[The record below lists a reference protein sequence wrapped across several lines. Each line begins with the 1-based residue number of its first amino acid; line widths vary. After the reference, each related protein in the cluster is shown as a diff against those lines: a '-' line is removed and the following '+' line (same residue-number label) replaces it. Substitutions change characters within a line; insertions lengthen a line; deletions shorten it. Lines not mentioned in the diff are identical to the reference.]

1 MVMEYPDILT
11 DKNSHVEYGLCH
23 SDRCQ
28 QILSLKVDG
37 LFSVSLSIDMNCNLS
52 TMIQLISEKWTEK
65 ENG

>member
-11 DKNSHVEYGLCH
+11 DKNSHVEYRLCH

-37 LFSVSLSIDMNCNLS
+37 LFSVSLSRCGELGMCYAN
-52 TMIQLISEKWTEK
+52 EVKGEY
-65 ENG
+65 